1 MSVRAKRP
9 IKFRSLFKP
18 EATEKDIQTDLRKM
32 HGALQKI
39 KMRRADKT
47 EAVRGLRAAVLEYL
61 SKNGHRAKM
70 APEMTPMCLGS

>member
-1 MSVRAKRP
+1 
-9 IKFRSLFKP
+9 
-18 EATEKDIQTDLRKM
+18 M

-61 SKNGHRAKM
+61 SKSTRCALVERVANRFAF
-70 APEMTPMCLGS
+70 C